1 MVKNRHDADG
11 GAHGLGHSGRGL
23 ARDPG
28 RRPGGIPEISFAAPA
43 GTPAGV
49 EVLDL
54 ADLRRRVSAEWLGVP
69 QRPDF
74 HHLITLTEGTLR
86 HTVDFTAYALDPG
99 PWLWVRP
106 GQVQQWGDL
115 AHAEGTLILFRP
127 DVLDPATTDSARLED
142 PHAPVLR
149 RPLPD
154 DATALRLAAEHL
166 TAEFYA
172 LGRLPLEIHTAALRH
187 LLAVL
192 VLRLAH
198 LTTPAGSLG
207 PEPDAT
213 YLRFRDA
220 VERSFTGTRRV
231 EDYAE
236 ALGYSP
242 RTLSRATLATAG
254 LGAKEFIDRRVVL
267 EAKRLL
273 AHSDETAARIADR
286 LGFSSATHFSK
297 YFHQRTGQT
306 PIAFRDTVR
315 GHATRRPPHHGPEP
329 LDAEGV

>member
-1 MVKNRHDADG
+1 MVKKRHDAD
-11 GAHGLGHSGRGL
+11 R
-23 ARDPG
+23 
-28 RRPGGIPEISFAAPA
+28 GIPEIPFAAPA

-49 EVLDL
+49 EVLSL
-54 ADLRRRVSAEWLGVP
+54 ADLRHRVPAERLAAP

-74 HHLITLTEGTLR
+74 HHLIALTGGPLG

-99 PWLWVRP
+99 SWLWVRP

-115 AHAEGTLILFRP
+115 TDAEGTLILFRQ
-127 DVLDPATTDSARLED
+127 DFLDPATTHGARTED
-142 PHAPVLR
+142 PYGPILR

-154 DATALRLAAEHL
+154 DAAALRLAADHL
-166 TAEFYA
+166 ATEFHA
-172 LGRLPLEIHTAALRH
+172 LGHLPLEIHTAALRH

-198 LTTPAGSLG
+198 LTAPAGG
-207 PEPDAT
+207 PAPEPDAT

-220 VERSFTGTRRV
+220 VEKDFARTRRV

-236 ALGYSP
+236 TLGYSA
-242 RTLSRATLATAG
+242 RTLSRATLTAAG

-273 AHSDETAARIADR
+273 AHSDQSAARIADR

-297 YFHQRTGQT
+297 YFHHRTGQT
-306 PIAFRDTVR
+306 PVTFRETVR
-315 GHATRRPPHHGPEP
+315 GHPAK
-329 LDAEGV
+329 

>member
-1 MVKNRHDADG
+1 MVKKRHDAP
-11 GAHGLGHSGRGL
+11 RG
-23 ARDPG
+23 
-28 RRPGGIPEISFAAPA
+28 IQEISFAAPA

-49 EVLDL
+49 EALPL
-54 ADLRRRVSAEWLGVP
+54 ADLRRRVPAERLMAP

-74 HHLITLTEGTLR
+74 HHLLTLTGGTLR

-99 PWLWVRP
+99 SWLWVRP

-115 AHAEGTLILFRP
+115 THAEGTVILFRR
-127 DVLDPATTDSARLED
+127 DFLDPATTDGARLDD
-142 PHAPVLR
+142 PHAPILR

-154 DATALRLAAEHL
+154 DAAALRLATEHL
-166 TAEFYA
+166 TTEFHA

-198 LTTPAGSLG
+198 LTAPAGSPV

-213 YLRFRDA
+213 YSCFRDA
-220 VERSFTGTRRV
+220 VEKDFTRTRRV

-236 ALGYSP
+236 ALGYST
-242 RTLSRATLATAG
+242 RTLSRATLAAAG

-273 AHSDETAARIADR
+273 AHSDRTAARIADQ

-315 GHATRRPPHHGPEP
+315 GHPTK
-329 LDAEGV
+329 

>member
-1 MVKNRHDADG
+1 MVKNRHDA
-11 GAHGLGHSGRGL
+11 ARGV
-23 ARDPG
+23 
-28 RRPGGIPEISFAAPA
+28 PEISFAAPA

-49 EVLDL
+49 EVLPL
-54 ADLRRRVSAEWLGVP
+54 AELRRRVPAERLTAP

-74 HHLITLTEGTLR
+74 HHLIAVTGGTLW
-86 HTVDFTAYALDPG
+86 HTVDFTAYALEPG
-99 PWLWVRP
+99 SWLWVRP

-115 AHAEGTLILFRP
+115 THAEGTLVLFRE
-127 DVLDPATTDSARLED
+127 DFLDPATAAGALVAD

-149 RPLPD
+149 RPLPE
-154 DATALRLAAEHL
+154 DAQALRLAADHL
-166 TAEFYA
+166 AEEFGA

-198 LTTPAGSLG
+198 LTAPVGSPV

-220 VERSFTGTRRV
+220 VERDFARTRRV
-231 EDYAE
+231 EDYAV
-236 ALGYSP
+236 ALGYSA
-242 RTLSRATLATAG
+242 RTLARATLAAAG

-273 AHSDETAARIADR
+273 AHSDQSAARIADR
-286 LGFSSATHFSK
+286 LGFSSATHFNK

-315 GHATRRPPHHGPEP
+315 GHGPS
-329 LDAEGV
+329 

>member
-1 MVKNRHDADG
+1 MVKKRHDA
-11 GAHGLGHSGRGL
+11 
-23 ARDPG
+23 AR
-28 RRPGGIPEISFAAPA
+28 GIPEIFFAAPA

-49 EVLDL
+49 EVLPL
-54 ADLRRRVSAEWLGVP
+54 ADLRRRVPAERLRAP

-74 HHLITLTEGTLR
+74 HHLITLTQGTLR

-115 AHAEGTLILFRP
+115 THAEGTLILFRQ
-127 DVLDPATTDSARLED
+127 DFLDPATTGGARLEN
-142 PHAPVLR
+142 PHAPILR
-149 RPLPD
+149 RPLPG
-154 DATALRLAAEHL
+154 DATALRLATDHL
-166 TAEFYA
+166 TAEFHA
-172 LGRLPLEIHTAALRH
+172 LGRLPLEVHTSALRH

-198 LTTPAGSLG
+198 LTTPADGPV

-220 VERSFTGTRRV
+220 VEQDFTRTRRV

-242 RTLSRATLATAG
+242 RTLSRATLAATG
-254 LGAKEFIDRRVVL
+254 LGAKEFVDRRVIL

-273 AHSDETAARIADR
+273 AHSDRTAARIADQ

-297 YFHQRTGQT
+297 YFNQRTGQP
-306 PIAFRDTVR
+306 PIVFRDTVR
-315 GHATRRPPHHGPEP
+315 GHPVR
-329 LDAEGV
+329 

>member
-1 MVKNRHDADG
+1 MVKKRHDAD
-11 GAHGLGHSGRGL
+11 R
-23 ARDPG
+23 
-28 RRPGGIPEISFAAPA
+28 GIPEISFAAPA

-49 EVLDL
+49 EVLSL
-54 ADLRRRVSAEWLGVP
+54 AGLRRRVRAEWLKAP

-74 HHLITLTEGTLR
+74 HHLLTLTSGTLW
-86 HTVDFTAYALDPG
+86 HTVDFTAYALAPG
-99 PWLWVRP
+99 SWLWVRP

-115 AHAEGTLILFRP
+115 THAEGTLILFRQ
-127 DVLDPATTDSARLED
+127 DFLDPATTDGARIED
-142 PHAPVLR
+142 PHAPILR

-154 DATALRLAAEHL
+154 DAATLRLAADHL
-166 TAEFYA
+166 TAEFHA
-172 LGRLPLEIHTAALRH
+172 LGHLPLEVHTAALRH

-198 LTTPAGSLG
+198 LTTPAGTPA

-220 VERSFTGTRRV
+220 VEKDFTRTRQV

-236 ALGYSP
+236 ALGYSA
-242 RTLSRATLATAG
+242 RTLSRATLAAAG

-273 AHSDETAARIADR
+273 AHSDRTAARIAVH

-306 PIAFRDTVR
+306 PIAFRTTVR
-315 GHATRRPPHHGPEP
+315 GYPTK
-329 LDAEGV
+329 

>member
-1 MVKNRHDADG
+1 MVKKRHDVD
-11 GAHGLGHSGRGL
+11 RG
-23 ARDPG
+23 
-28 RRPGGIPEISFAAPA
+28 ITEISFAAPA
-43 GTPAGV
+43 GTPVGV
-49 EVLDL
+49 EVLPL
-54 ADLRRRVSAEWLGVP
+54 AGLRHRVRAERLTAP

-74 HHLITLTEGTLR
+74 HHLLTLTSGALW

-99 PWLWVRP
+99 SWLWVRP

-115 AHAEGTLILFRP
+115 THAEGTLFLFRQ
-127 DVLDPATTDSARLED
+127 DFLDPATTDRARTED
-142 PHAPVLR
+142 SHAPVLR
-149 RPLPD
+149 RPLPG
-154 DATALRLAAEHL
+154 DAAAVRLAADHL
-166 TAEFYA
+166 TAEFHA
-172 LGRLPLEIHTAALRH
+172 LGHLPLEVHTTALRH

-198 LTTPAGSLG
+198 LTTPAGSPA

-220 VERSFTGTRRV
+220 VEKTFTRSRRV

-236 ALGYSP
+236 ALGYSA
-242 RTLSRATLATAG
+242 RTLSRATLAAAG

-273 AHSDETAARIADR
+273 AHSDQTAARIAGH
-286 LGFSSATHFSK
+286 LGFSSATHFNK

-306 PIAFRDTVR
+306 PIAFRTMVR
-315 GHATRRPPHHGPEP
+315 GHPTK
-329 LDAEGV
+329 

>member
-1 MVKNRHDADG
+1 MVKNRHDLD
-11 GAHGLGHSGRGL
+11 RGI
-23 ARDPG
+23 R
-28 RRPGGIPEISFAAPA
+28 EISFAAPA

-49 EVLDL
+49 EVLSL
-54 ADLRRRVSAEWLGVP
+54 ADLRHRVPGERLSAP

-74 HHLITLTEGTLR
+74 HHLVTLTGGTLW
-86 HTVDFTAYALDPG
+86 HTVDFTAYALEPG
-99 PWLWVRP
+99 SWLWVRP

-115 AHAEGTLILFRP
+115 TQAEGTLILFRQ
-127 DVLDPATTDSARLED
+127 DVLDPATTAGARTED
-142 PHAPVLR
+142 PHAPIVR
-149 RPLPD
+149 RPLPE
-154 DATALRLAAEHL
+154 DAQALRLAADHL
-166 TAEFYA
+166 AAEFHA
-172 LGRLPLEIHTAALRH
+172 LGRLPLEIHTTALRH

-198 LTTPAGSLG
+198 LAGPVGSPA
-207 PEPDAT
+207 PDPDAT

-220 VERSFTGTRRV
+220 VEKDFARTRRV

-236 ALGYSP
+236 ALGYSA
-242 RTLSRATLATAG
+242 RTLARATLASAG

-273 AHSDETAARIADR
+273 AHSDQSAARIADR

-306 PIAFRDTVR
+306 PITFRDTVR
-315 GHATRRPPHHGPEP
+315 GHTPR
-329 LDAEGV
+329 

>member
-1 MVKNRHDADG
+1 MVKNRHDAD
-11 GAHGLGHSGRGL
+11 R
-23 ARDPG
+23 
-28 RRPGGIPEISFAAPA
+28 GIPEISFAAPA

-49 EVLDL
+49 EVLSL
-54 ADLRRRVSAEWLGVP
+54 ADLRRRVPGERLTVP
-69 QRPDF
+69 LRPDF
-74 HHLITLTEGTLR
+74 HHLITLTSGTLW
-86 HTVDFTAYALDPG
+86 HTVDFTAYALEPG
-99 PWLWVRP
+99 SWLWVRP

-115 AHAEGTLILFRP
+115 THAEGTLILFRQ
-127 DVLDPATTDSARLED
+127 DFLDPATTAGARIED
-142 PHAPVLR
+142 PHAPTLR
-149 RPLPD
+149 RPLSD
-154 DATALRLAAEHL
+154 DAQALRVAVDHLAAEFH
-166 TAEFYA
+166 A
-172 LGRLPLEIHTAALRH
+172 LGHLPLEIHTAALRH

-198 LTTPAGSLG
+198 LTAPIGNPA
-207 PEPDAT
+207 PEPDVT

-220 VERSFTGTRRV
+220 VEKDFARTRRV

-236 ALGYSP
+236 ALGYAA
-242 RTLSRATLATAG
+242 RTLSRATLASAG

-273 AHSDETAARIADR
+273 AHSDQTAARIADR

-315 GHATRRPPHHGPEP
+315 GHIPR
-329 LDAEGV
+329 